1 MQVSVPVQAS
11 KTLDLLQSN
20 WADHPPNKAASSRQ
34 AKAAARLFSPCLA
47 RPNTRRPS
55 GRWAPSPD
63 RDPADQISQT
73 AQTSPRCRPH
83 GLGRVLLHALLTC
96 CQVQR
101 RRSAALCGTPRAPW
115 RNSTILFQS
124 GLKGTTKLP
133 GSAARMETQHRLG
146 SVRDQGSENRKAV
159 DYGVHRYA
167 TFGDASISIRC
178 QSERRRLCDTSRG
191 ERAEV

>member
-1 MQVSVPVQAS
+1 MQASVPVQAS

-20 WADHPPNKAASSRQ
+20 WADHPPNKAAWSRQ

-55 GRWAPSPD
+55 GRWAHLLDVAPTASDATTRP
-63 RDPADQISQT
+63 PA
-73 AQTSPRCRPH
+73 
-83 GLGRVLLHALLTC
+83 
-96 CQVQR
+96 
-101 RRSAALCGTPRAPW
+101 RSAHLLPGSPATFSCSLSSTLALCGTPRAPW

-133 GSAARMETQHRLG
+133 SSAARMETQHQLG
-146 SVRDQGSENRKAV
+146 SARDQGSEYRKAV
-159 DYGVHRYA
+159 DYGVHRHA
-167 TFGDASISIRC
+167 IFSDASISIRC
-178 QSERRRLCDTSRG
+178 HSERRRLCDTSRG